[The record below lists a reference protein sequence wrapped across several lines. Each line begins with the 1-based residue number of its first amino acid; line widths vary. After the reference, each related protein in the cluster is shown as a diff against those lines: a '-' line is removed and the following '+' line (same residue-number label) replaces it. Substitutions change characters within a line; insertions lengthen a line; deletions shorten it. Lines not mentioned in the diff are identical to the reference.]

1 VVTDA
6 LSGTSTQTESV
17 GVVAGPSITSS
28 AFGDGEVGVAY
39 SVTPSL
45 SGTTGP
51 YAWSVTNGSLL
62 TGLTINSATGTVS
75 GQPTASGSFS
85 FTLVATDALSGTS
98 TQSETVNIVAA
109 PTVGVSAVQGGEVNV
124 PYSATPTVSGGT
136 GPYAW
141 SVANGSLPTG
151 LAIDPTTGAI
161 TGTPSAAGPDTF
173 TVTATDFDGQ
183 SVGQGVT
190 LVIDAD
196 PSIATAS
203 LPDGQVGAPYNQSV
217 VGADGT
223 GPYAWSVSI
232 GSLPTGLALDSTTG
246 AITGTPSAAGP
257 DTFTVTLTDAD
268 GQTASEGY
276 AVAVAVAPAPAPP
289 VAPPSTTTTLLPDA
303 QVGAAY
309 EQSITGS
316 GGTTPYQWSISAGSL
331 PAGLS
336 LDPII
341 GTLTGTPSAT
351 GQDSFTVTLTDAN
364 GLTATE
370 GYTLEVGA
378 VPASPSAPPS
388 ITTTSLPVGSDGS
401 PYAVTPD
408 VSGGT
413 GPYTWWLSSGT
424 LPSGLSLNPTTG
436 TITGTVTSG
445 ASSETFTV
453 AMTDADGHTTAQVF
467 TLVVGS
473 SSLNSRSIAA
483 TPDGK
488 GYWVVGQNGTVM
500 AFGDA
505 VLYGSA
511 VHMDLNGP
519 VVGIAATPDGKGYW
533 LVASDGGVF
542 AFGDAGFYGSA
553 TTLKL
558 NEPLTGIQATPDGKG
573 YWLSA
578 ADGGVFSY
586 GDAGFYGAGTGQLTQ
601 VLP

>member
-1 VVTDA
+1 LD
-6 LSGTSTQTESV
+6 
-17 GVVAGPSITSS
+17 VAGRDPEEII
-28 AFGDGEVGVAY
+28 
-39 SVTPSL
+39 L
-45 SGTTGP
+45 R
-51 YAWSVTNGSLL
+51 
-62 TGLTINSATGTVS
+62 VS
-75 GQPTASGSFS
+75 
-85 FTLVATDALSGTS
+85 
-98 TQSETVNIVAA
+98 ENRR
-109 PTVGVSAVQGGEVNV
+109 
-124 PYSATPTVSGGT
+124 
-136 GPYAW
+136 
-141 SVANGSLPTG
+141 
-151 LAIDPTTGAI
+151 
-161 TGTPSAAGPDTF
+161 AAGPDTF
-173 TVTATDFDGQ
+173 TVTATAFDGQ

-203 LPDGQVGAPYNQSV
+203 LPDGQVGVPYNQSV
-217 VGADGT
+217 AGADGT
-223 GPYAWSVSI
+223 GPYVWSVSI
-232 GSLPTGLALDSTTG
+232 GSLPTGLTINSSTG

-276 AVAVAVAPAPAPP
+276 AIAVAPAPAPP
-289 VAPPSTTTTLLPDA
+289 VAPPSITTTSLPDA
-303 QVGAAY
+303 QVGSAY

-336 LDPII
+336 LDPIV
-341 GTLTGTPSAT
+341 GTLTGIPNAT

-370 GYTLEVGA
+370 GYTLEVDA
-378 VPASPSAPPS
+378 APASPSAPPS

-453 AMTDADGHTTAQVF
+453 AMTDADGHTTSQVF
-467 TLVVGS
+467 TLVVGTPS
-473 SSLNSRSIAA
+473 ANSRSIAA
-483 TPDGK
+483 TPNGK
-488 GYWVVGQNGTVM
+488 GYWVVGQNRTVM

-519 VVGIAATPDGKGYW
+519 IVGISATPDGKSYW

-553 TTLKL
+553 AQMRL
-558 NEPLTGIQATPDGKG
+558 NQSVLGMVATPDGKG
-573 YWLSA
+573 YWPTTAACSPTVTPPSTDPLPRCASTSQSSA
-578 ADGGVFSY
+578 SRPPPTARATGWSRPT
-586 GDAGFYGAGTGQLTQ
+586 GACSPSVTPASTD
-601 VLP
+601 LPPPSSSTSR